1 MYHLKTPPD
10 FEVSE
15 TDEWTDR
22 DDNSE
27 QSNRNQDEQSEMEV
41 CEIDESVDHQE
52 SSGSSS
58 NKEYGH
64 VDNQDSE
71 TSQDMDDFLDE
82 PEQIEQGNSTHDE
95 TLHSETEITT
105 ANRENTLSIDN
116 PRYDSV
122 DYSAPMR
129 LEESDVESGECSDQN
144 ISDISTD
151 EVYFPVYVNRT

>member
-27 QSNRNQDEQSEMEV
+27 QSNRNQYEQSEIEV

-58 NKEYGH
+58 NKEYSH

-71 TSQDMDDFLDE
+71 TCQDTDDFLEE
-82 PEQIEQGNSTHDE
+82 PEQIEKGNSTQEE
-95 TLHSETEITT
+95 TLDFETEI
-105 ANRENTLSIDN
+105 LLQLIGKIHS
-116 PRYDSV
+116 
-122 DYSAPMR
+122 R
-129 LEESDVESGECSDQN
+129 LTILDM
-144 ISDISTD
+144 I
-151 EVYFPVYVNRT
+151 R